1 VGLLSP
7 HYLRH
12 TLASTRPVLVCG
24 DMVLNLHAAAASG
37 DVAAVRR
44 LVTAG
49 ADVEEYGEGGER
61 PVHARGGDIYECWS
75 S

>member
-1 VGLLSP
+1 
-7 HYLRH
+7 
-12 TLASTRPVLVCG
+12 
-24 DMVLNLHAAAASG
+24 MNLHAAAASG